1 MKEAPMSLDHAPA
14 RLPDHPV
21 DPQFPARWS
30 PRSFSE
36 ATVTEAEVLSV
47 LEAARWA
54 PSASNNQPARFVWG
68 LRGDEGFQ
76 AILAALV
83 PFNRDWAGKAA
94 ALIVVASRDV
104 TVAADG
110 KVNPNRWAAF
120 DAGAAWMS
128 LALQVQ
134 SMGLVAHAMGGF
146 DIPALAAAVALPE
159 AHSLH
164 AVVAIGHQGPV
175 ENLPEGLRARE
186 APNQRNP
193 LTASAFRGRF

>member
-1 MKEAPMSLDHAPA
+1 MSLDHAPA

-30 PRSFSE
+30 PRSFSD
-36 ATVTEAEVLSV
+36 ATLTEGQVLTV

-68 LRGDEGFQ
+68 LRGDAGFA
-76 AILAALV
+76 AILGALV

-146 DIPALAAAVALPE
+146 DVPALAAAVALPE

-164 AVVAIGHQGPV
+164 AVVAIGHQGPADQ
-175 ENLPEGLRARE
+175 LPEGLRARE
-186 APNQRNP
+186 VPNQRNP